1 VNLTDA
7 YDDTILGVALQL
19 QYTSMVPMLLD
30 KGADV
35 NAVDQAGHRPL
46 TFALGIDDHKW
57 ADMLRKRG
65 AHE

>member
-1 VNLTDA
+1 
-7 YDDTILGVALQL
+7 
-19 QYTSMVPMLLD
+19 MVPMLLD

-46 TFALGIDDHKW
+46 TFALGIDDRKW
-57 ADMLRKRG
+57 ADLLRKHG